1 VFVGENRMRLWIAL
15 SLGLL
20 LGARAESQEKT
31 PFPPLPPI
39 KDDPSFGAQIQR
51 TMGLLA
57 GSSPAKRN
65 KVRILFYGQS
75 ITEQKWS
82 KLVADDLRRRFP
94 YADLE
99 IENKAVGGFAS
110 QLLSRVAE
118 HDVLPFYPDLVIFH
132 VYGDHTKYEEILR
145 LLRTRTT
152 AEILMQRDH
161 VTKWPVENPDQK
173 NPLWWDHMM
182 NDVFLPQLAKKY
194 GCGLADVRGQWLDYL
209 KAHSLEPKALLS
221 DDVHLNDHGCF
232 VMAEIV
238 KRYLVARPELLSD
251 EARGLVRTA
260 LVGKDVAW
268 KGDSLQL
275 DFEGNRVDLIASAS
289 GSAGTAR
296 ILIDGKKPSEF
307 PDCIVF
313 TRTSPSQSFWGPALL
328 RVSSESPREV
338 ETWTLKIVEADDAAE
353 HLKFRVSGSRT
364 GPDGEGVSSERFVS
378 KSGRVV
384 IEPGDW
390 WVKNIR
396 QITKKPVPAGFE
408 ITWKAVATVADAFAP
423 PRSDDASREAVVTVA
438 QGLPNGPHTLE
449 ILGRAP
455 IGAVRI
461 YRPPM
466 K

>member
-1 VFVGENRMRLWIAL
+1 MRLLLAL

-20 LGARAESQEKT
+20 AVPAESQEKA
-31 PFPPLPPI
+31 PFPPLPPV
-39 KDDPSFGAQIQR
+39 KDDPSFGAQVQR

-57 GSSPAKRN
+57 GSTPKKRN
-65 KVRILFYGQS
+65 RVRILFYGQS

-82 KLVADDLRRRFP
+82 TLVAEDLRRRFP
-94 YADLE
+94 NADLQ
-99 IENKAVGGFAS
+99 IENKAIGGFAS

-118 HDVLPFYPDLVIFH
+118 HDLLPFYPDLVIFH

-173 NPLWWDHMM
+173 HPLWWDHMM
-182 NDVFLPQLAKKY
+182 NDVFLPGLAKKY
-194 GCGLADVRGQWLDYL
+194 GCGLADVRGQWLEYL

-238 KRYLVARPELLSD
+238 KRYLVHKPELLSD
-251 EARGLVRTA
+251 EARGSVRT
-260 LVGKDVAW
+260 LEVGKDAVW
-268 KGDSLQL
+268 QGSSLKL
-275 DFEGNRVDLIASAS
+275 DFEGNRVDLIAAAS

-296 ILIDGKKPSEF
+296 ILIDGRKPSEF
-307 PDCIVF
+307 PDCIAF

-328 RVSSESPREV
+328 RVSSEKPREV
-338 ETWTLKIVEADDAAE
+338 ESWTLKVLEADDAAE
-353 HLKFRVSGSRT
+353 HLKFSVTGSKT

-378 KSGRVV
+378 RSGRVV

-396 QITKKPVPAGFE
+396 QITKTLVPANFE
-408 ITWKAVATVADAFAP
+408 ITWKAVPMLSDAFAP
-423 PRSDDASREAVVTVA
+423 PKRDDASREAVVTAA
-438 QGLPNGPHTLE
+438 QGLPNGKHTLE
-449 ILGRAP
+449 IVGPAP
-455 IGAVRI
+455 VGAVRI

>member
-1 VFVGENRMRLWIAL
+1 MRLRIAF
-15 SLGLL
+15 SVCLL
-20 LGARAESQEKT
+20 LAARAEPQEKI
-31 PFPPLPPI
+31 PYPPLPPV
-39 KDDPSFGAQIQR
+39 KDDPSFGAQVQR
-51 TMGLLA
+51 TMSLLA
-57 GSSPAKRN
+57 GSTPQRRN
-65 KVRILFYGQS
+65 RVRILFYGQS
-75 ITEQKWS
+75 ITEQKWWT
-82 KLVADDLRRRFP
+82 LVAEDLRHRFP
-94 YADLE
+94 HADLE
-99 IENKAVGGFAS
+99 IENRAVGGFAS

-118 HDVLPFYPDLVIFH
+118 HDLLPFYPDLVIFH

-173 NPLWWDHMM
+173 HPLWWDHMM
-182 NDVFLPQLAKKY
+182 NNVFLPQLAKKY
-194 GCGLADVRGQWLDYL
+194 GCGLADVRGQWLEYL
-209 KAHSLEPKALLS
+209 KAQSLEPKALLS

-238 KRYLVARPELLSD
+238 KRYLVHKPELLTD
-251 EARGLVRTA
+251 EARGLVRSIE
-260 LVGKDVAW
+260 VGKDAAW
-268 KGDSLQL
+268 QGNTLKL
-275 DFEGNRVDLIASAS
+275 DFDGNRVDLIATPS
-289 GSAGTAR
+289 GKPGSAR

-307 PDCIVF
+307 PECIAF

-328 RVSSESPREV
+328 RVSSEKPRAV
-338 ETWTLKIVEADDAAE
+338 ETWTLKILEADDAAE
-353 HLKFRVSGSRT
+353 HLKFRVSGSKT

-378 KSGRVV
+378 RSGRVV

-408 ITWKAVATVADAFAP
+408 ITWKALPMFADAFVP
-423 PRSDDASREAVVTVA
+423 PRSDDASRETAVSVA
-438 QGLPNGPHTLE
+438 QGLPNGKHTLE
-449 ILGRAP
+449 IVGEAP
-455 IGAVRI
+455 IGVVRI

>member
-1 VFVGENRMRLWIAL
+1 MPLWIAL
-15 SLGLL
+15 SLSLL
-20 LGARAESQEKT
+20 LAVPAEPQEKT
-31 PFPPLPPI
+31 PYPPLPPA
-39 KDDPSFGAQIQR
+39 KDDPSFGAQVQR

-57 GSSPAKRN
+57 GSTPAKRN
-65 KVRILFYGQS
+65 RVRILFYGQS

-82 KLVADDLRRRFP
+82 KLVAEDLRRRFP
-94 YADLE
+94 HADLE
-99 IENKAVGGFAS
+99 IENKAIGGFAS

-118 HDVLPFYPDLVIFH
+118 HDLLPFYPDLVIFH

-173 NPLWWDHMM
+173 HPLWWDHMM

-238 KRYLVARPELLSD
+238 KRYLVHKPELLSG
-251 EARGLVRTA
+251 EARSLVRS
-260 LVGKDVAW
+260 VEPGKEVAW
-268 KGDSLQL
+268 QGTSLKL
-275 DFEGNRVDLIASAS
+275 EFEGNRVDLVAAAS
-289 GSAGTAR
+289 GSSGTAR

-307 PDCIVF
+307 PDCIAF

-328 RVSSESPREV
+328 RVSSEKPREV
-338 ETWTLKIVEADDAAE
+338 ESWTLKILEADDAAE
-353 HLKFRVSGSRT
+353 HLKFRVSGSKS
-364 GPDGEGVSSERFVS
+364 GPDGEGVSDARFVS
-378 KSGRVV
+378 TSGRVV
-384 IEPGDW
+384 LEPGDW

-408 ITWKAVATVADAFAP
+408 ITWKAVPMFADTFTP
-423 PRSDDASREAVVTVA
+423 PKSDDPSRETVVTVA
-438 QGLPNGPHTLE
+438 QGLPNGKHTLE
-449 ILGRAP
+449 LLGQAP
-455 IGAVRI
+455 VGTIRI